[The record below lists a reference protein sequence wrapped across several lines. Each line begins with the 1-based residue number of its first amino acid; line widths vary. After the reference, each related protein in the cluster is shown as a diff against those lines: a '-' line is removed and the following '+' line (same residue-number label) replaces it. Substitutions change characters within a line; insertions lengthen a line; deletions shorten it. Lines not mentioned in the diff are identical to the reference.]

1 MIKAELR
8 SLKAGSAT
16 EVLSGV
22 MAVIS
27 DRGYPIGLRFLQN
40 RPRLNDSAGIVV
52 VALQRAQIMK
62 LIIQIPAWNEEEHL
76 PDALAALPHEVEGF
90 DEVEV
95 LVVDDGSDDR
105 TAEVAEEAGATV
117 VQMPVHRGLAVAFS
131 TGLRSCLEHDADVI
145 VNTDADGQYN
155 AGDIPALV
163 RPILNGSAQMVI
175 GDRQVASLRHFSAS
189 KRLLQKL
196 GSWVVR
202 RLSGTTVADA
212 TSGYRAISREAA
224 TRLHVFTRFTY
235 TLETILQAGE
245 AGLKVASVP
254 VRVHPEARRPSRL
267 FRSNTGYVVRSL
279 ASIARIVTLY
289 NPLRIFLLLGSIP
302 VGLGSALLLRFLWF
316 YLTGNSPAGHVQ
328 SLILAV
334 ILIVIGALV
343 WLAGVIAD
351 LIAVN
356 RRLLE
361 ELVERQRERGLG
373 PRP

>member
-1 MIKAELR
+1 M
-8 SLKAGSAT
+8 
-16 EVLSGV
+16 
-22 MAVIS
+22 
-27 DRGYPIGLRFLQN
+27 
-40 RPRLNDSAGIVV
+40 
-52 VALQRAQIMK
+52 VALQRAKTMK

-76 PDALAALPHEVEGF
+76 PDALAALPREVEGF
-90 DEVEV
+90 DEIEM

-131 TGLRSCLEHDADVI
+131 SGLRSCLERGADVI

-155 AGDIPALV
+155 ADDIPILV
-163 RPILNGSAQMVI
+163 QPILDGSAQVVI

-189 KRLLQKL
+189 KRLLQKF

-224 TRLHVFTRFTY
+224 IRLHVFTRFTY

-245 AGLKVASVP
+245 AGLKVVSVP
-254 VRVHPEARRPSRL
+254 VRVNPEARRPSRL

-316 YLTGNSPAGHVQ
+316 YVTGNSPAGHIQ

-334 ILIVIGALV
+334 ILVVIGALV